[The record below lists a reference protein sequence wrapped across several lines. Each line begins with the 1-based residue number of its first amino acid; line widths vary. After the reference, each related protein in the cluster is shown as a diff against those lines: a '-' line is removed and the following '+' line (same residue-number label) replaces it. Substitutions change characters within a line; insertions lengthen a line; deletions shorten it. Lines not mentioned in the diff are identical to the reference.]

1 MKIIKKHSC
10 SKNTSITNNKVLLR
24 KSNSIKE
31 SITIKRLSFNNFYTN
46 GVLLMYNYTLLNN
59 NDQYTFKYI

>member
-31 SITIKRLSFNNFYTN
+31 PMTIKRLSFNNFYIS
-46 GVLLMYNYTLLNN
+46 GVLLMYNNTVLNN
-59 NDQYTFKYI
+59 NDEYTFKYI